1 MDGEREEEKGSEI
14 DVWATRDPLTVI
26 VTEVDGSAILANKT
40 EVVDIWVRILISMS
54 NRQKSI
60 FSSVI

>member
-1 MDGEREEEKGSEI
+1 MDGERGGESET